1 MPQCKKCRKKGL
13 FLKLEKRTGLCLSCN
28 TAFIKSSRELTEKIM
43 EDENSIRELDDPKAI
58 VSRCDQVEE
67 NAQKLISLHK
77 EYSLEAG
84 SALLHVVSWCRQIK
98 QKTLSTITTF
108 KI

>member
-13 FLKLEKRTGLCLSCN
+13 LLKLEKRTGLCLSCK
-28 TAFIKSSRELTEKIM
+28 TAFMKSSRELTEKIM
-43 EDENSIRELDDPKAI
+43 KDANSIRELDDPKAI

-77 EYSLEAG
+77 EYSLEVG
-84 SALLHVVSWCRQIK
+84 SALIHLVNQYRQIK
-98 QKTLSTITTF
+98 QKTLGDTDP
-108 KI
+108 K